1 MADPDKK
8 PPAVRAERVL
18 VTGVVV
24 NTCLAVLKI
33 LAGLV
38 SGSPSLLADGYHSLG
53 DLATNGLAWLSWRWA
68 RQPADEDHHYGH
80 GKMEAMAALLVGGLL
95 VLTGAGVWWHAARG
109 ESVSYMGSEIWIAL
123 AAALLSIVVNAWLTR
138 LTLHVA
144 QETDSPALNALAAD
158 NRSDVWTSVLVV
170 IGVSSSAYG
179 LSWVE
184 TVATVLIGFFVL
196 MMGQQIMK
204 TSFDTLTD
212 RISDAGLRGRVTELA
227 SAVDGVCDVGTIAAH
242 PLGGSLRVD
251 MEISVNGSFTVR
263 QGHAIA
269 HAVEE
274 NIINFEKGVVEV
286 AVHVNPIDDPE
297 A

>member
-1 MADPDKK
+1 MPDIDKK
-8 PPAVRAERVL
+8 PSTVRTERVL
-18 VTGVVV
+18 VIGVVV
-24 NTCLAVLKI
+24 NTCLAGLKI
-33 LAGLV
+33 LAGLA

-68 RQPADEDHHYGH
+68 RKPADEDHHYGH
-80 GKMEAMAALLVGGLL
+80 GKMEAVAALGVGGVL
-95 VLTGAGVWWHAARG
+95 VATGIGVWWHAARG
-109 ESVSYMGSEIWIAL
+109 VSVTYEGSEVWIAL
-123 AAALLSIVVNAWLTR
+123 TVALLSIVVNAWLTR
-138 LTLHVA
+138 LTLHA
-144 QETDSPALNALAAD
+144 ARETDSPTLTALAAD
-158 NRSDVWTSVLVV
+158 NHSDVWTSALVV

-179 LSWVE
+179 LHWVE

-196 MMGQQIMK
+196 MMGQQVVR

-227 SAVDGVCDVGTIAAH
+227 RAVQGVCDVGTIAAH

-251 MEISVNGSFTVR
+251 MEISVDGTFTVR

-274 NIINFEKGVVEV
+274 NIIKFEKAVVEV
-286 AVHVNPIDDPE
+286 AVHVNPADDPI

>member
-1 MADPDKK
+1 MSDIDKK
-8 PPAVRAERVL
+8 PSTVRTERVL
-18 VTGVVV
+18 VIGVVV
-24 NTCLAVLKI
+24 NTGLAGLKI

-68 RQPADEDHHYGH
+68 RKPADEDHHYGH
-80 GKMEAMAALLVGGLL
+80 GKMEAVAALVVGGLL
-95 VLTGAGVWWHAARG
+95 VATGIGVWWHAARG
-109 ESVSYMGSEIWIAL
+109 ESVTYKGSEVWITL
-123 AAALLSIVVNAWLTR
+123 TVALLSIVVNAWLTR
-138 LTLHVA
+138 LTLHA
-144 QETDSPALNALAAD
+144 ARETDSPSLTALAAD
-158 NRSDVWTSVLVV
+158 NHSDVWTSALVV

-179 LSWVE
+179 LNWVE

-196 MMGQQIMK
+196 MMGQQVVR

-227 SAVDGVCDVGTIAAH
+227 RAVQGVCDVGTIAAH

-251 MEISVNGSFTVR
+251 MEISVDGTFTVR

-274 NIINFEKGVVEV
+274 NIIKFEKAVVEV
-286 AVHVNPIDDPE
+286 AVHVNPADDPG